1 MYSKTVVRVHAA
13 FMNDNVFSMV
23 LINLILQPMIKKGY
37 RILLPETDGSWI
49 NWIPNL
55 KFDTLASTIFLIHTI
70 NLKTFL
76 LNGKKDTSLL
86 HQPVLDHHTC
96 YFQIGT

>member
-1 MYSKTVVRVHAA
+1 M
-13 FMNDNVFSMV
+13 
-23 LINLILQPMIKKGY
+23 INKGY
-37 RILLPETDGSWI
+37 RILLLETNGSWI

-55 KFDTLASTIFLIHTI
+55 KFVTLASTIFLIHTT

-86 HQPVLDHHTC
+86 HELVLDHHHAC
-96 YFQIGT
+96 YFQISA

>member
-1 MYSKTVVRVHAA
+1 MYLA
-13 FMNDNVFSMV
+13 FN
-23 LINLILQPMIKKGY
+23 NLTLQPMINKGY
-37 RILLPETDGSWI
+37 RILLLETDGSWI

-55 KFDTLASTIFLIHTI
+55 KFVTLASTIFLIHTT

-86 HQPVLDHHTC
+86 HQLVLDHHREF

>member
-1 MYSKTVVRVHAA
+1 MFVARVHTA
-13 FMNDNVFSMV
+13 FMNDNVFSIN
-23 LINLILQPMIKKGY
+23 LINLTLQPMINKGY
-37 RILLPETDGSWI
+37 RILLQELDGSWI

-55 KFDTLASTIFLIHTI
+55 NFVTLASTIFLIHTT

-76 LNGKKDTSLL
+76 LNGKKDTSSL
-86 HQPVLDHHTC
+86 HQLVLDHHREF